1 MFYYPKIKISLA
13 RLARANLVTK
23 TVFDTKLINFN
34 KKNSNK
40 IFTC

>member
-1 MFYYPKIKISLA
+1 MYYYPKIKISLA

-34 KKNSNK
+34 KKYSNK